1 MRDSGTF
8 HYPLSVVHDL
18 CFLGMTFNECL
29 TWVPHLKQLRHEC
42 QRLPDLLLHLPYTN
56 WGADKTTLLRLYLVL
71 LRSKFRSKRGY
82 FVLNGAHVYCTA
94 FPHALRI
101 LDPVLNKGLR
111 LSTGAFHS
119 SLTTSLHVRSD
130 VLLLNLHKE

>member
-1 MRDSGTF
+1 MCASGTF

-18 CFLGMTFNECL
+18 CFLGMIFNECL

-71 LRSKFRSKRGY
+71 LRSKLDY
-82 FVLNGAHVYCTA
+82 GAHVYCTA
-94 FPHALRI
+94 FPRALRI

-130 VLLLNLHKE
+130 VLLLNLRKE